1 MQISFFVHPHFMTR
15 LTLTFLTTILLTNI
29 FGQKNYC
36 GEYVTN
42 FPTYG
47 MFGQTLKLNCDSTA
61 IFNFRGDLLNDNSF
75 GRWTIQNKTL
85 TIIFDTSK
93 PNARYKDTL
102 SFKIKRQRLYRIG
115 ITKKMYDKYKAI
127 VEQHNKETGDS
138 LQMPSFKKFD
148 NQLNQTPKNF
158 YGKTGKQYFK
168 KSKSYSCDRIQLP
181 PTLGFM
187 QVGHDLVTSAICKC
201 QLQLQ
206 QTNIYQ
212 LLYLTSST
220 YFQSAAVMGRRNSIS
235 PGWPEYI

>member
-1 MQISFFVHPHFMTR
+1 MTR
-15 LTLTFLTTILLTNI
+15 LTLTFFTMLFFTTA
-29 FGQKNYC
+29 FGQKNFC

-42 FPTYG
+42 FPVYG

-61 IFNFRGDLLNDNSF
+61 VFNFRGDLLNDNSF
-75 GRWTIQNKTL
+75 GRWTIQDKIL

-93 PNARYKDTL
+93 PNARYKDTI
-102 SFKIKRQRLYRIG
+102 SFKIKGQRLYRIG
-115 ITKKMYDKYKAI
+115 ITKKMYDKYKVI

-138 LQMPSFKKFD
+138 LQMPSFKKID

-187 QVGHDLVTSAICKC
+187 QVGLDLTTSAICKS
-201 QLQLQ
+201 QLQFG
-206 QTNIYQ
+206 QTHYYQ
-212 LLYLTSST
+212 LL
-220 YFQSAAVMGRRNSIS
+220 
-235 PGWPEYI
+235 